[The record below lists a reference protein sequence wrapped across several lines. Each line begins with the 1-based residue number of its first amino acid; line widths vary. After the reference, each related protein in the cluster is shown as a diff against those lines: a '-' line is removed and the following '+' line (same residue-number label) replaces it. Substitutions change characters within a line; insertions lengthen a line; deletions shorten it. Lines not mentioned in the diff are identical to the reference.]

1 MEVIGNIVQSFDLEH
16 NVVFLFLG
24 LGLAIIIGFVL
35 ILFFGKK
42 IEEEENGEKEEEEGF
57 DPEEE
62 KARMMSHVR
71 TFGVEEDET
80 PSYYEMFAN
89 KVVPL
94 SEEKAE
100 EQGEILRK
108 AGHKES
114 PHVFWLNNVLLAIA
128 AAGIAAVATAMLIPD
143 DPSKIL
149 IFALCAGGA
158 VFVLKKSTL
167 STAQQ
172 KRNEAIE
179 RQMPATLQ
187 LLSVITMAGSGLEQ
201 AFKYVAEHQDN
212 EFAEEIRLC
221 YQEMRYGASSQQALT
236 NMAER
241 NNVEALRMFCGAMI
255 QGINQ
260 GMSISD
266 ILIQQSESMETRQRL
281 YLEEQANK
289 IPTKMMAPL
298 MMFCMPSMFVIILA
312 PAFVN
317 LAGALTM

>member
-1 MEVIGNIVQSFDLEH
+1 MEVIANILQAFDLEH
-16 NVVFLFLG
+16 NVIFLFLG
-24 LGLAIIIGFVL
+24 LGLAIIIAFVL

-42 IEEEENGEKEEEEGF
+42 IEEEEKGDEIEEEVI

-62 KARMMSHVR
+62 KKRMMSHVR
-71 TFGVEEDET
+71 TFGIEEDKA

-89 KVVPL
+89 KVIPL

-114 PHVFWLNNVLLAIA
+114 PHVFWLNNVFMGIGAAILGAVAGLFLFPEDPKMPLLLA
-128 AAGIAAVATAMLIPD
+128 
-143 DPSKIL
+143 
-149 IFALCAGGA
+149 LCGGGV
-158 VFVLKKSTL
+158 VFILKKSTL

-187 LLSVITMAGSGLEQ
+187 LLSVITMSGSGLEQ

-241 NNVEALRMFCGAMI
+241 NNIEALKMFCGAMI

-317 LAGALTM
+317 LAGALGS